1 MHIAEIEREARQ
13 LEENLQLFD
22 NQIYELEEFM
32 KNLDF
37 IAKSKEKEA
46 LSTIGK
52 RVYLKTKI
60 EDSSKLFVDIGAG
73 VVLQKTPE
81 ETLRIVREQIS
92 GLQGAKKQL
101 ASQLEMYYK
110 ELEDFI
116 NQKVL
121 EFSAD

>member
-92 GLQGAKKQL
+92 GLQGARKQL

-116 NQKVL
+116 NQKVP